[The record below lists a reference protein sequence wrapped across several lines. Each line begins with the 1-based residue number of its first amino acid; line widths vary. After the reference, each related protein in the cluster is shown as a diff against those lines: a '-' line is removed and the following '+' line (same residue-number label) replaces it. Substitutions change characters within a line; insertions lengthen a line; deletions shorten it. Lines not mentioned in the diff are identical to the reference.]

1 MNKNE
6 LEKLKERLLFS
17 DGNLHAYAG
26 ITKKE
31 FPELYNEIRTISER
45 EFKIEDAYDRFDET
59 YKYLVCIVEYDTPG
73 ELPFEHEI
81 VSFYRYILCK
91 DAKNGDTFDLS
102 TNTFYEYSERFKQI
116 LPATIELGRSV
127 VNHNAKTKINGLNAV
142 WRGLGAL
149 IDYYKD
155 KGIKFLFGEVSLQKS
170 NYDIEDIQKNDALF
184 SIMACYIKNFYHDD
198 IIRPKEHIK
207 GFELDSLMKIAREKG
222 FTDKSSY
229 EEDVA
234 KLKQILRDDNAPK
247 PRLFFAYGELGKQG
261 SLNVY
266 EFVDNK
272 DVLNCWE
279 MGILMRIDK
288 IDSGWL
294 KHYTKNG
301 YRKEAFM

>member
-1 MNKNE
+1 M
-6 LEKLKERLLFS
+6 
-17 DGNLHAYAG
+17 
-26 ITKKE
+26 
-31 FPELYNEIRTISER
+31 
-45 EFKIEDAYDRFDET
+45 
-59 YKYLVCIVEYDTPG
+59 
-73 ELPFEHEI
+73 
-81 VSFYRYILCK
+81 
-91 DAKNGDTFDLS
+91 
-102 TNTFYEYSERFKQI
+102 
-116 LPATIELGRSV
+116 
-127 VNHNAKTKINGLNAV
+127 VNHNVKTKINGLDAV

-288 IDSGWL
+288 IDSDWL